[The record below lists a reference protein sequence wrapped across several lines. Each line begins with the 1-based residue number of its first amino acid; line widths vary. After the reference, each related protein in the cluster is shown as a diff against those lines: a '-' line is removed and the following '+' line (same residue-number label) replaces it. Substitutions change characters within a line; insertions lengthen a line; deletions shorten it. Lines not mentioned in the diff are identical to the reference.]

1 MGSSVCPFFLLVS
14 LSALISTTP
23 SMDALTPV
31 SPSFDALTAKTV
43 AGLGFDL
50 VDVERAGRGLLRVTI
65 DRLDGSFVTVD
76 DCEAVTRQLQYVL
89 DVEGVAYERLEVSS
103 PGLDRPLRTEAHFQR
118 FVGEWV
124 DITLKA
130 AMGQG
135 QGNRRKFRG
144 VLAEGSVPGSWQI
157 SWSDDDSIVRGET
170 RQDAAV
176 KGKPRK
182 AGPRVEQVLG
192 FRLDELREAR
202 LVAVV
207 NFKGRSEGRAAL
219 CARN

>member
-1 MGSSVCPFFLLVS
+1 
-14 LSALISTTP
+14 
-23 SMDALTPV
+23 MDGLTPA
-31 SPSFDALTAKTV
+31 SPSLDALTATTV

-50 VDVERAGRGLLRVTI
+50 VEVERAARGLLRITI
-65 DRLDGSFVTVD
+65 DRHDGGFITVE
-76 DCEAVTRQLQYVL
+76 DCEAVTRQMQYVL
-89 DVEGVAYERLEVSS
+89 DVDGIAYERLEVSS

-118 FVGEWV
+118 FVGQWV
-124 DITLKA
+124 DIILKA

-144 VLAEGSVPGSWQI
+144 VLAAGSAPGDWQI
-157 SWSDDDSIVRGET
+157 SWSDDDAIVRGET

-207 NFKGRSEGRAAL
+207 NFKGR
-219 CARN
+219 